1 MKKIIY
7 IFIIIAILL
16 IAYNVT
22 FIDFSNPTEGQSG
35 IALIGIATAACA
47 ILLMLILR
55 TSLKISKKHKI

>member
-7 IFIIIAILL
+7 IFIGIAILL

-22 FIDFSNPTEGQSG
+22 FIDFSNPMEGQSG
-35 IALIGIATAACA
+35 IALIGIVTAACA

-55 TSLKISKKHKI
+55 TSKIIERKKR

>member
-7 IFIIIAILL
+7 IFIGIAILL

-22 FIDFSNPTEGQSG
+22 FIDFSNPMEGQSG
-35 IALIGIATAACA
+35 IALIGIVTAACA